1 MTDSA
6 RRWRLILGRYAER
19 SMVAAHRL
27 DSADLDMDRVLGHLY
42 DRGYAERGHRH
53 GPGSGG
59 GLDPSAITALSWLH
73 QARELF
79 PRSTVERMQRQAIDE
94 FGMTELLADPQT
106 VEAMDPSPELA
117 SALLAVRGRLDPA
130 LEAGIRRLIERVVD
144 QVVARLRPRFTSAFQ
159 GRRNRHRR
167 SPLPVAQNFDAHGT
181 IRENLRHYDPES
193 GRLVARRM
201 RFDARVRRQLTW
213 DVILLVD
220 QSGSMASS
228 VLYSAVCA
236 GIMSALP
243 GVRLRL
249 LLFDT
254 AVADLTPLAA
264 DPVAVLMTAQLG
276 GGTDIAG
283 ALRTAE
289 SLVNTPART
298 VVMVVS
304 DFEEGGSVTDLVSTT
319 RRLRTAG
326 VTLLGLAA
334 LDEQANP
341 VHDPVVAG
349 RLAAVGMEMAALT
362 PDHLAEWLA
371 EVMR

>member
-1 MTDSA
+1 MTDSS
-6 RRWRLILGRYAER
+6 RRWRLVLGRYAER
-19 SMVAAHRL
+19 SMPTAHTL
-27 DSADLDMDRVLGHLY
+27 DKADQRVDRVLGHLY
-42 DRGYAERGHRH
+42 DRGYADRGHRH
-53 GPGSGG
+53 ARGTGG
-59 GLDPSAITALSWLH
+59 GLDPSAITALTWLH
-73 QARELF
+73 LAGELF
-79 PRSTVERMQRQAIDE
+79 PRSTVERMQRQAIE
-94 FGMTELLADPQT
+94 EYGMTDLLADPEV
-106 VEAMDPSPELA
+106 VEALDPSPELA
-117 SALLAVRGRLDPA
+117 SALLAVRGRLDPG
-130 LEAGIRRLIERVVD
+130 LEAGIRRLIERVVA
-144 QVVARLRPRFTSAFQ
+144 QVVARIRPRFTSAFL

-167 SPLPVAQNFDAHGT
+167 SPLPVAQNFDALGT
-181 IRENLRHYDPES
+181 IRENLRHYDPQS
-193 GRLVARRM
+193 GRLVVQRL
-201 RFDARVRRQLTW
+201 RFDARVRRRLTW

-243 GVRLRL
+243 GVQLRL

-254 AVADLTPLAA
+254 AVADLTHLAA

-289 SLVNTPART
+289 SMVHSPART

-304 DFEEGGSVTDLVSTT
+304 DFEEGGSVTDLVATT

-349 RLAAVGMEMAALT
+349 RLAAVGMEIAALT